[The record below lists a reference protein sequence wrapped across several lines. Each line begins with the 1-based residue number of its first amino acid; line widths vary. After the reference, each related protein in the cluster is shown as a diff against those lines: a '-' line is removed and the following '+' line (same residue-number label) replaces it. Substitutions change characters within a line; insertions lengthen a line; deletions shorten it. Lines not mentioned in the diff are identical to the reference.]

1 MKYDRIF
8 KEKAVLLSYEGDNI
22 SQVAKELEIHPKLLN
37 KWRKEYKKFGDG
49 SFPGSGH
56 VQLTPNRERIHD
68 LEKKLK
74 ELDIKFN
81 ILKNGINYLLHGKQ
95 MIFRYIESNEKIYSI
110 KQMCEILDLDIRT
123 YRRWKNQS
131 VSEKQKRKILIKEEI
146 TIIFF
151 TAKQRYG
158 SARITIELQNRDY
171 KISRTT
177 VSKYMKEL
185 DLHCQIKKYNVK
197 VIAQ

>member
-1 MKYDRIF
+1 MKVYKKKYDRIF
-8 KEKAVLLSYEGDNI
+8 KEKAVFLSYERANI
-22 SQVAKELEIHPKLLN
+22 SELAKELQIHPKLLD
-37 KWRKEYKKFGDG
+37 KWRKEYKKFGSG

-56 VQLTPNRERIHD
+56 VQLTPNREKIHD

-81 ILKNGINYLLHGKQ
+81 ILENSINYLLQGKQ
-95 MIFRYIESNEKIYSI
+95 MVFSYIESNEKIYPI
-110 KQMCEILDLDIRT
+110 RQMCKILGLDIRT

-131 VSEKQKRKILIKEEI
+131 VSEEQKRKILIKQEI

-158 SARITIELQNRDY
+158 SGRITIELQNRDY

-185 DLHCQIKKYNVK
+185 DLHCQIKKYN
-197 VIAQ
+197 